1 MTWLLTACAGML
13 VASCSNDVPVP
24 GTESNDVITFTV
36 NPDLNVKTRAV
47 PPPSMVPTGKKLRYI
62 MEVYNVEGTT
72 MTLNS
77 RTVKVVADETTPATF
92 TWQRPTG
99 STYKAVFWA
108 DLTLQA
114 SEEDDA
120 YYDTSSGL
128 NNITFVSSN
137 TDNFDGEA
145 FFGHIDISSETATA
159 ESVTLTHA
167 VSLVTLNTTQ
177 QLIGFGSVKVSY
189 GEAGNANAPVSSFNA
204 VNGTAGTTHTTIEK
218 VNTVS
223 SSEMTGP
230 SSPYNF
236 HNFYLFAPTDA
247 QGVINMK
254 VTMCSDATGGTEVQS
269 ANIPNVPLRANYK
282 TNITGD
288 FAQAMDAFS
297 ISCSDAWGGQLRT
310 ASVWDGTVPTGN
322 TGGSAF
328 SGGTGAEDNAYI
340 IGCAADLAQLAADV
354 NAGCDYAG
362 KYFELTT
369 DVDLNNQEWN
379 PAGTYIG
386 YSDVG
391 NRAFKGTL
399 DGKHYKV
406 MQLTVNRN
414 AEKAAIGLFG
424 YVNDGCIQNLH
435 VSGTVSNTYAT
446 GISYAGGIV
455 GYLNGGKVTACS
467 FDGSVSH
474 SSSNGYAAGI
484 CGSTNGSISIR
495 GCINRGT
502 ITSGYY
508 AGGITNW
515 CQSEI
520 MACYNEGTITAANR
534 AAGITT
540 GLSDATGSLIGCYNI
555 DTIGGTASIKEA
567 IAYNEGGGTRIKEC
581 YSIIKM
587 TESLGSDEI
596 QFSELTWPVG
606 TKADDNASD
615 NLWRVDAA
623 PDGTYKIDA
632 STSWKYHE
640 CKLWKSVGAWNS
652 VESLRVYP
660 KLWWEE

>member
-1 MTWLLTACAGML
+1 MKLKRMTWLLTACAGML
-13 VASCSNDVPVP
+13 VASCSNDDSILAT
-24 GTESNDVITFTV
+24 GSNDVITFTV

-288 FAQAMDAFS
+288 FAQATDAFS

-354 NAGCDYAG
+354 NAGCDYNG
-362 KYFELTT
+362 KYFEQNVDMDMNGTNYNWTPIGT
-369 DVDLNNQEWN
+369 DSKPFKANYDGGGYKIINLKVNMPGNSDY
-379 PAGTYIG
+379 AGFLG
-386 YSDVG
+386 Y
-391 NRAFKGTL
+391 
-399 DGKHYKV
+399 
-406 MQLTVNRN
+406 
-414 AEKAAIGLFG
+414 AEGDIVIKNI
-424 YVNDGCIQNLH
+424 H
-435 VSGTVSNTYAT
+435 VSGEVSSLYIAGGICGEMSEFNGTTSGKISGCSFSGSVTGPYSGGGICGYAGNNTIITACANYGTVTSSQ
-446 GISYAGGIV
+446 GGGIV
-455 GYLNGGKVTACS
+455 GVTDSGSIVAGCYNTGTVNP
-467 FDGSVSH
+467 DGS
-474 SSSNGYAAGI
+474 SSSNGGIIGVGYAAV
-484 CGSTNGSISIR
+484 
-495 GCINRGT
+495 
-502 ITSGYY
+502 
-508 AGGITNW
+508 
-515 CQSEI
+515 
-520 MACYNEGTITAANR
+520 
-534 AAGITT
+534 
-540 GLSDATGSLIGCYNI
+540 GCYNTGVISGAYINSVAGHTNTI
-555 DTIGGTASIKEA
+555 DCFTTVEYGGTKSGTTVFGSSAWP
-567 IAYNEGGGTRIKEC
+567 AYND
-581 YSIIKM
+581 S
-587 TESLGSDEI
+587 GS
-596 QFSELTWPVG
+596 SWY
-606 TKADDNASD
+606 
-615 NLWRVDAA
+615 VDAA
-623 PDGTYKIDA
+623 PDGSYTNN
-632 STSWKYHE
+632 STTFSN
-640 CKLWKSVGAWNS
+640 CKFWKSGGDWNGGTPI
-652 VESLRVYP
+652 YP
-660 KLWWEE
+660 KLWWEK